1 MRIYINAEHL
11 ATMAH
16 QVNQVPSR
24 ARAGIQH
31 AHRRGDVPAQ
41 NLIEEVNVDLAK
53 LLLSVT

>member
-1 MRIYINAEHL
+1 MCYD
-11 ATMAH
+11 TMAH